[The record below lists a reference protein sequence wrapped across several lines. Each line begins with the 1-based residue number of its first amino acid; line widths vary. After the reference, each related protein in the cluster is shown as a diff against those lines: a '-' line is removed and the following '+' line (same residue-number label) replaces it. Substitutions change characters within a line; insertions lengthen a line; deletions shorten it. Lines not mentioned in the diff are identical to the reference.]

1 MRKINTLLTICAV
14 ASMLHAQP
22 RINPDDYKIDA
33 VDVQRAEQ
41 LIAAPVPDDVVMPT
55 RHPDA
60 QWYPGA
66 ALGLFMHWGIHSVD
80 GIQPSWN
87 MIKHYRY
94 GGKRYHSPKRYYRLA
109 RKFKPTILPDSFLT
123 AAHDAGFTYAVLT
136 TRHHDG
142 YALWPSKYGI
152 GVRHDLPGRDL
163 VREYVDACRAAGL
176 KVGLYFSPRDW
187 HYPEAMAPCEFNV
200 RTRSKVPAITDS
212 VANRAKYVRFVGY
225 VMRQLEELLTHYGKI
240 DLLWLDGM
248 EWRGITENNTEKI
261 YSWIRTMQPGI
272 VINDRWANLVDP
284 DNPDGTSVRIGDL
297 TTPFECGEPTYIPS
311 PWWEVQDL
319 WTYGG
324 GWGYDRKEKFR
335 SMAWFFNR
343 LAQAR
348 SLGGNFLVNVGP
360 RPDGDMPREFYAK
373 MDSLSQWMK
382 YGRESIF
389 GTGITPRPELCNVK
403 LTSRGSDT
411 LYAHVM
417 PKGSNQVNLIT
428 ARKPASVTV
437 LRTGQKLSFIYRDGH
452 LYFAVPKEQR
462 LPMDEVVRIL
472 F

>member
-1 MRKINTLLTICAV
+1 MRKINTLLTICAA

-33 VDVQRAEQ
+33 ADVQRAEK

-212 VANRAKYVRFVGY
+212 VANRTKYVRFVGY

-261 YSWIRTMQPGI
+261 YCWIRTMQPGI

-297 TTPFECGEPTYIPS
+297 TTPLSVASLPISHRPGGRCRICGP
-311 PWWEVQDL
+311 
-319 WTYGG
+319 
-324 GWGYDRKEKFR
+324 
-335 SMAWFFNR
+335 MA
-343 LAQAR
+343 AAGATTAR
-348 SLGGNFLVNVGP
+348 SSSALWPGSSTGWLRRVPLVATSWSMWVPGP
-360 RPDGDMPREFYAK
+360 TAICRGSSMPR
-373 MDSLSQWMK
+373 W
-382 YGRESIF
+382 
-389 GTGITPRPELCNVK
+389 
-403 LTSRGSDT
+403 
-411 LYAHVM
+411 
-417 PKGSNQVNLIT
+417 
-428 ARKPASVTV
+428 TV
-437 LRTGQKLSFIYRDGH
+437 CRSG
-452 LYFAVPKEQR
+452 
-462 LPMDEVVRIL
+462 
-472 F
+472 

>member
-1 MRKINTLLTICAV
+1 MRKINTLLTICAA

-33 VDVQRAEQ
+33 ADVQRAEK

-123 AAHDAGFTYAVLT
+123 AACDAGFTYAVLT

-225 VMRQLEELLTHYGKI
+225 VMRQLEELLTGYGKI

-297 TTPFECGEPTYIPS
+297 TTPFECGEPTYIP
-311 PWWEVQDL
+311 
-319 WTYGG
+319 
-324 GWGYDRKEKFR
+324 
-335 SMAWFFNR
+335 
-343 LAQAR
+343 
-348 SLGGNFLVNVGP
+348 
-360 RPDGDMPREFYAK
+360 
-373 MDSLSQWMK
+373 
-382 YGRESIF
+382 
-389 GTGITPRPELCNVK
+389 
-403 LTSRGSDT
+403 
-411 LYAHVM
+411 
-417 PKGSNQVNLIT
+417 
-428 ARKPASVTV
+428 
-437 LRTGQKLSFIYRDGH
+437 
-452 LYFAVPKEQR
+452 
-462 LPMDEVVRIL
+462 
-472 F
+472 